1 MKTGPVI
8 LAVDDQ
14 PQNIE
19 LLEAYLVPQGYE
31 IVKASSGEEALEKLS
46 CSGIDLV
53 LLDIMMPRMSG
64 FEVLEKIRADEKTR
78 RLPVV
83 MITTLRETA
92 DRVKALDMGCDDF
105 ISKPFD
111 KHELLARVK
120 SLLRI
125 RTLQDKL
132 ETSYE
137 KLQEL
142 DTIKDKLTQLMV
154 HDLNN
159 PLMSLALSLGLLQE
173 KETGPLTEAQKKY
186 LNIALWVSEDLKRM
200 VANLFDITKMEK
212 NEITLNYEYFN
223 LRELAREVI
232 GAMDVIAQFQAK
244 TLSMEVDTV
253 SLSVRADKDLIRR
266 VIANL
271 VSNAIKHIPPKT
283 GILLKISFK
292 DEEKVFCVQVKD
304 SGQSIAKGYSEK
316 VFDKFSQV
324 EDDKARAGWGL
335 GLSFCKM
342 AVEAHG
348 GKIWVESEIGKGS
361 TFTFTLPLK
370 K

>member
-1 MKTGPVI
+1 MKDKSVI
-8 LAVDDQ
+8 LVVDDQ

-19 LLEAYLVPQGYE
+19 LLEAYLVGQGYE
-31 IVKASSGEEALEKLS
+31 IITAASDEEALEKLVHNQT
-46 CSGIDLV
+46 DLI
-53 LLDIMMPRMSG
+53 LLDVMMPKMSG
-64 FEVLEKIRADEKTR
+64 FEVLEKLRAAELTKAI
-78 RLPVV
+78 PVV
-83 MITTLRETA
+83 MVTTLKETE
-92 DRVKALDMGCDDF
+92 DKIKALEAGCDDF

-111 KHELLARVK
+111 RHELLARVK

-125 RTLQDKL
+125 KILQDRL
-132 ETSYE
+132 ETSYK

-142 DTIKDKLTQLMV
+142 DKTKDKLTRLMV
-154 HDLNN
+154 HDLSN
-159 PLMSLALSLGLLQE
+159 PLMSLALSLELLQE
-173 KETGPLTEAQKKY
+173 EDAGRLNEEQKKY

-200 VANLFDITKMEK
+200 VANLFDITKMEDS
-212 NEITLNYEYFN
+212 EMVLHYEDFN
-223 LRELAREVI
+223 LSDLAREVVST
-232 GAMDVIAQFQAK
+232 MTVVAQFQAK
-244 TLSMEVDTV
+244 TLSLEVEEG
-253 SLSVRADKDLIRR
+253 LPAARADKELIRR

-292 DEEKVFCVQVKD
+292 NEEKVFCVQVKD

-348 GKIWVESEIGKGS
+348 GKIWVESEMDKGS
-361 TFTFTLPLK
+361 IFSFTLPLK